1 MIKLDLIR
9 PSFVFFILELNC
21 QGQTKLIFKYHS
33 RTQFHYNKLKLFN
46 YKKIMISLNSVK
58 RIFSLSLFL
67 CVCCYFQ
74 LSVHIWYSWG
84 TYGST
89 YFLIRWANWHN
100 IYELSFSK
108 LTSVCLCILFI
119 CYVLKSSYN
128 FSYYVFKDFSQLI
141 GFFINSNLVFIDS
154 LCKSTRNHLKE
165 SSLYRTCSSNTELSS
180 CVVTW

>member
-58 RIFSLSLFL
+58 RIFSLSLSV
-67 CVCCYFQ
+67 CVCYYFQ

-141 GFFINSNLVFIDS
+141 GFFYQFKFSV
-154 LCKSTRNHLKE
+154 
-165 SSLYRTCSSNTELSS
+165 YRFLM
-180 CVVTW
+180 